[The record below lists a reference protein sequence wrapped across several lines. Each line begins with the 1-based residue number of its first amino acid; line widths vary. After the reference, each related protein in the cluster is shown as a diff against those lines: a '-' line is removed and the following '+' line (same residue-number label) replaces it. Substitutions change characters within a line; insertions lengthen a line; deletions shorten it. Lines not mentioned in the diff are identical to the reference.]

1 MGNAWS
7 RNLCEHKR
15 PLSVRT
21 YDDLRCCLARRPRAC
36 AGAKAEGQPGRECGA
51 RAGNTPPTSEAA
63 QSHPVWL
70 WHKRLSNTVV
80 VAQETFQHS
89 GKKARRSN
97 LPKPI
102 RVKPTHG
109 RSSLKLYTE
118 LFGAALRFRRSFTSF
133 FRLGTTFSKQRL
145 STKMKLLVLYLCM
158 NIGSVLDYNQYRN
171 VQVDKL

>member
-1 MGNAWS
+1 MEGVWS
-7 RNLCEHKR
+7 K
-15 PLSVRT
+15 S
-21 YDDLRCCLARRPRAC
+21 
-36 AGAKAEGQPGRECGA
+36 GQ
-51 RAGNTPPTSEAA
+51 
-63 QSHPVWL
+63 HPSDI
-70 WHKRLSNTVV
+70 RGCPEPSRVV

-118 LFGAALRFRRSFTSF
+118 LYGAALRFRRSFTSF